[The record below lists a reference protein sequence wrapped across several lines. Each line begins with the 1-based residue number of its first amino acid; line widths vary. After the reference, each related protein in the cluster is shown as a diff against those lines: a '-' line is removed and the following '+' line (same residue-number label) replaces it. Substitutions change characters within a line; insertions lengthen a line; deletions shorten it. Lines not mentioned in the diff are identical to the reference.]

1 MLIEL
6 AIATAMVMVTVMVHA
21 VGLLL
26 LNEFSVSVAR
36 EEEQHGIHPLS
47 VRGVAMIMALVLGLF
62 IVHGLEIW
70 LYATLYLELGAIEG
84 LRHAVYFST
93 QTYAAIGYSDEA
105 IAHDWKL
112 VAAIEGINGL
122 LLIGWSTAFFVTI
135 MGRFGHR

>member
-1 MLIEL
+1 MLTEL

-26 LNEFSVSVAR
+26 LNELSYVIAR
-36 EEEQHGIHPLS
+36 EEERQGIHPLS
-47 VRGVAMIMALVLGLF
+47 FRGITMVMVLVLGLF
-62 IVHGLEIW
+62 VVHGLEIW

-135 MGRFGHR
+135 MGRFGRR

>member
-26 LNEFSVSVAR
+26 LNEFSVSVVR

-135 MGRFGHR
+135 MGRFGRR

>member
-1 MLIEL
+1 MLTEL
-6 AIATAMVMVTVMVHA
+6 AIATAMVMATVMVHA
-21 VGLLL
+21 VGLLV
-26 LNEFSVSVAR
+26 LNEFSYAVTR
-36 EEEQHGIHPLS
+36 EEHREGIHPLS

-62 IVHGLEIW
+62 VVHGLEIW
-70 LYATLYLELGAIEG
+70 LYATLYLELGAVEG

-112 VAAIEGINGL
+112 IAAIEGINGL

-135 MGRFGHR
+135 MGRFGRH

>member
-26 LNEFSVSVAR
+26 LNEFSVSVVR
-36 EEEQHGIHPLS
+36 EEEQHGIHRLS

-135 MGRFGHR
+135 MGRFGRR

>member
-1 MLIEL
+1 MLTEL

-21 VGLLL
+21 VGLLV
-26 LNEFSVSVAR
+26 LNEFRVAMMR
-36 EEEQHGIHPLS
+36 EEDEQGIHPLS

-62 IVHGLEIW
+62 VVHGLEIW
-70 LYATLYLELGAIEG
+70 LYATLYLELGAVEG

-93 QTYAAIGYSDEA
+93 QTYAAIGYGDEA

-112 VAAIEGINGL
+112 IAAIEGINGL

-135 MGRFGHR
+135 MGRMGRR